1 MSVPA
6 ENTKPVVVS
15 ALRILVADDHQLLR
29 QGLRTLL
36 ETQPGWKVCGEAI
49 TGTEAVE
56 KARQLQPDIVV
67 LDVHMPEMD
76 GLQAAR
82 EILAARPQI
91 EVLIL
96 TIDESAEVI
105 RNVSEAGAHGVVM
118 KSDAAHDLVAAV
130 SALARHEPFYTSKV
144 SEIML
149 RTHARPLGS
158 PLAESDAVQAGLTD
172 REREVVVLVAEG
184 RSSKEIAMALN
195 ISVKTVESHRRNLMH
210 KLHLRSVADLVRYA
224 MRKGLVQP

>member
-1 MSVPA
+1 MKAPTESTTQAGP
-6 ENTKPVVVS
+6 K
-15 ALRILVADDHQLLR
+15 ALRILVADDHELVR
-29 QGLRTLL
+29 KGLRTLL
-36 ETQPGWKVCGEAI
+36 ETRTGWTVCGEAA

-56 KARQLQPDIVV
+56 KARQLQPDVIV
-67 LDVHMPEMD
+67 LDIHMPEMD

-82 EILAARPQI
+82 EILTAKPRTEI
-91 EVLIL
+91 LVLTL
-96 TIDESAEVI
+96 DESAELVRSI
-105 RNVSEAGAHGVVM
+105 CEAGAHGVVM
-118 KSDAAHDLVAAV
+118 KSDAAHDLVDAV

-158 PLAESDAVQAGLTD
+158 APAESDAAQAGLTD

-184 RSSKEIAMALN
+184 RSSKEIAIALN